1 MYLSC
6 YAAWGLSEPTTS
18 RKTNRNGR
26 WDDETFE
33 ATKDAL
39 MSEFET
45 ADPLS
50 PIKRKSAHCKSNNI
64 LSIRKKS
71 GIN

>member
-18 RKTNRNGR
+18 RKTNRHGR